1 MTIEEKKN
9 KTEARRAKEKGNE
22 MQGKKTTDSSLT
34 GSVWLRGRVG
44 RPMSGVGGRVRGRV
58 GGAGAVHTTAVV
70 VVVT

>member
-22 MQGKKTTDSSLT
+22 MQGKTTDSSLT